1 MQIEELWTYLVD
13 NELLS
18 PTEIEY
24 LKTGLLAI
32 KEMSPSDKPSVFR
45 KMEYIIEVSENVS
58 WCIFALKQHL
68 KTFIKCERQIKDPEY
83 SLLVGQG
90 RPSSEAINSEIRWKN
105 ESLYDLDYKISVIEN
120 TIEYINHIEQSLE
133 RYLYMLKDKLKNQ

>member
-68 KTFIKCERQIKDPEY
+68 NTFIKCERQIKDPEY
-83 SLLVGQG
+83 SLLVRQG